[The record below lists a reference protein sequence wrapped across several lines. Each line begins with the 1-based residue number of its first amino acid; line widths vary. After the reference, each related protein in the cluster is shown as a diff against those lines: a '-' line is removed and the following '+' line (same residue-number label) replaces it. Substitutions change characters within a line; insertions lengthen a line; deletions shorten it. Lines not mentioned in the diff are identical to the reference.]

1 MPKEVFTTKCF
12 KVRSLLLSLPA
23 RKTKEKNTKDP
34 MRKTS
39 VTTAI
44 DQATGP
50 VSVESLLK
58 DTLQE
63 VIEVIEDL

>member
-1 MPKEVFTTKCF
+1 MLKEVFTIKCF
-12 KVRSLLLSLPA
+12 KVRSLLSSLPA
-23 RKTKEKNTKDP
+23 RKTKEKNTKVQ

-44 DQATGP
+44 DQVTGP
-50 VSVESLLK
+50 VSAESLPK

-63 VIEVIEDL
+63 AIEDL